1 MTQLFGIPLGGLL
14 VGLLVVLAFAAGL
27 IGLLALRNR
36 ILLRLGTRNVGRR
49 RGRSAL
55 IVAGLMLGTTII
67 AAALTAGD
75 TMSHTIRQA
84 AVRELGETDIVVS
97 ARGAGEDIPGEL
109 GAATGTGY
117 FSPSAAREVEAALAP
132 TGLVDGVTAA
142 IVEEVALRAPVQ
154 RQNEPGANLF
164 GADPAGMGGFGTID
178 AGDGRAV
185 ALADLRPGEVFLN
198 RKAAEELQVQTGDRI
213 RIFAGR
219 RPVSA
224 IVRDVVSFQGAGTA
238 DAAVLTT
245 LASAQ
250 DILGRQGLIKQVLVS
265 LGDVNDSDAVAA
277 ALEPLGRTL
286 DLEALTLK
294 QDALE
299 TADETGAGFMS
310 FFTTFGTFSI
320 AAGILLVFLIF
331 VMLAAERRGEL
342 GIARAIGTRRGHLVQ
357 MFVYE
362 GLAYDLAAA
371 AVGAL
376 LGALVAYG
384 MVVVMAKAFGEA
396 NADGGL
402 QIDYAVSARSLLIA
416 FALGVLLT
424 LLVVAVSAWRVS
436 VMTISA
442 AIRNLPEPPHG
453 RKRRRWLAGG
463 AVVAFG
469 LLLAVGGASGGTAT
483 PLMLG
488 VSLVV
493 VGLVPIARALGV
505 SERLAYTV
513 GGLVIVVILMLPWSI
528 WEAVFGDL
536 GMDFSTWIA
545 AGLMIVIGAV
555 WLVVYNADVLLGFAM
570 RTLGRVRA
578 LAPVLRVSMAYPLAS
593 RFRTGTTLAMFTL
606 VVFTLVTGAAS
617 TSSFTHAFGQA
628 DKFGGGFDV
637 RAGTGAAAPIEDMGA
652 AVERSAELRGIDF
665 TAVGSQSVLAAEA
678 TQLGTARPPETYVL
692 RGLDRPFLKR
702 TTFELGA
709 VARGY
714 GDSRDV
720 WQALAEQPGLAV
732 ADSYIVP
739 RRDKFGFVITETDLR
754 LTGFFFDDGV
764 FDPIPVQVRDPQTGD
779 TLRLTVIG
787 ILADTA
793 PWEMI
798 GLSTSQDAVTA
809 AFPGR
814 TRPTIHYFALGPG
827 EDAREAA
834 TRLEA
839 AFLTSGMEAEAIE
852 QVAEDAVA
860 ANVLMNRLIQGFMGL
875 GLIVGVAA
883 LGVISARAVVER
895 RQHIGVLRA
904 IGFRRRMVQAAFL
917 LESSF
922 VALTSIVVG
931 TLLGL
936 LLAWEIV
943 ADTRKQPSW
952 SDLQLVV
959 PWGNLALV
967 FLIVYIVA
975 LATTLAPALRAS
987 RIAPAEALRYQ

>member
-1 MTQLFGIPLGGLL
+1 M
-14 VGLLVVLAFAAGL
+14 
-27 IGLLALRNR
+27 
-36 ILLRLGTRNVGRR
+36 
-49 RGRSAL
+49 
-55 IVAGLMLGTTII
+55 
-67 AAALTAGD
+67 
-75 TMSHTIRQA
+75 
-84 AVRELGETDIVVS
+84 
-97 ARGAGEDIPGEL
+97 
-109 GAATGTGY
+109 
-117 FSPSAAREVEAALAP
+117 
-132 TGLVDGVTAA
+132 
-142 IVEEVALRAPVQ
+142 
-154 RQNEPGANLF
+154 
-164 GADPAGMGGFGTID
+164 
-178 AGDGRAV
+178 
-185 ALADLRPGEVFLN
+185 
-198 RKAAEELQVQTGDRI
+198 AE
-213 RIFAGR
+213 
-219 RPVSA
+219 
-224 IVRDVVSFQGAGTA
+224 
-238 DAAVLTT
+238 
-245 LASAQ
+245 
-250 DILGRQGLIKQVLVS
+250 
-265 LGDVNDSDAVAA
+265 
-277 ALEPLGRTL
+277 
-286 DLEALTLK
+286 
-294 QDALE
+294 
-299 TADETGAGFMS
+299 
-310 FFTTFGTFSI
+310 
-320 AAGILLVFLIF
+320 
-331 VMLAAERRGEL
+331 
-342 GIARAIGTRRGHLVQ
+342 
-357 MFVYE
+357 
-362 GLAYDLAAA
+362 
-371 AVGAL
+371 
-376 LGALVAYG
+376 
-384 MVVVMAKAFGEA
+384 AFGEA
-396 NADGGL
+396 NAEAGL

-416 FALGVLLT
+416 FALGLLLT
-424 LLVVAVSAWRVS
+424 LVVVAASAWRVS

-442 AIRNLPEPPHG
+442 AIRNLPEPARG
-453 RKRRRWLAGG
+453 RRRRRWLAGG

-469 LLLAVGGASGGTAT
+469 LLLAVSGASGGTAT

-493 VGLVPIARALGV
+493 VGLIPIVRALGV
-505 SERLAYTV
+505 GERLAYTV
-513 GGLVIVVILMLPWSI
+513 GGLVIVVILMLPWST

-555 WLVVYNADVLLGFAM
+555 WLVVYNADALLGFAM
-570 RTLGRVRA
+570 QTLGRVRP

-637 RAGTGAAAPIEDMGA
+637 RAGTGAAAPIEDMGGE
-652 AVERSAELRGIDF
+652 VKRSAELRGIDF
-665 TAVGSQSVLAAEA
+665 AAVGSQSVLAAEA
-678 TQLGTARPPETYVL
+678 KQLGTARPPETYVL
-692 RGLDRPFLKR
+692 RGLDRPFLEH

-709 VARGY
+709 IARGY

-720 WQALAEQPGLAV
+720 WQALAVRPGLAV

-739 RRDKFGFVITETDLR
+739 RRDKFGFVITETDFR

-779 TLRLTVIG
+779 TLRLTVVG
-787 ILADTA
+787 ILSETA
-793 PWEMI
+793 PLEMV

-827 EDAREAA
+827 EDPREAA
-834 TRLEA
+834 TQLEA

-860 ANVLMNRLIQGFMGL
+860 SNVLMNRLIQGFMGL

-895 RQHIGVLRA
+895 RQQIGVLRA

-943 ADTRKQPSW
+943 VDTRKQPSW
-952 SDLQLVV
+952 SDLELVV

>member
-1 MTQLFGIPLGGLL
+1 MTELFGIPLDGLL
-14 VGLLVVLAFAAGL
+14 VGLLAVLGLAAGFL
-27 IGLLALRNR
+27 SVLALRNR
-36 ILLRLGTRNVGRR
+36 VLLRLATRNVRRR

-55 IVAGLMLGTTII
+55 IVVGLMLGTTII
-67 AAALTAGD
+67 AAALTTGD
-75 TMSHTIRQA
+75 TMSHTIKQTA
-84 AVRELGETDIVVS
+84 TASLGETDITIA

-117 FSPSAAREVEAALAP
+117 FAASAAREVEAALAP
-132 TGLVDGVTAA
+132 TGLADGVAGA
-142 IVEEVALRAPVQ
+142 IIEEVAVRAPRS
-154 RQNEPGANLF
+154 RQNEPGVTLF
-164 GADPAGMGGFGTID
+164 GADPERMEGFAPIEASGGRTVTL
-178 AGDGRAV
+178 AELRA
-185 ALADLRPGEVFLN
+185 GEVFLN
-198 RKAAEELQVQTGDRI
+198 RRAADELDAAAGDPI

-219 RPVSA
+219 TPVTVL
-224 IVRDVVSFQGAGTA
+224 VRDVVDFDGTGTA
-238 DAAVLTT
+238 DAAVIAS
-245 LASAQ
+245 LAGAQ
-250 DILGRQGLIKQVLVS
+250 EIVGRAGLIKGVLVS
-265 LGDVNDSDAVAA
+265 LRDVADSDATVAA
-277 ALEPLGRTL
+277 LAPLTETL

-294 QDALE
+294 QDELD
-299 TADETGAGFMS
+299 TAEEAGAAFMA

-342 GIARAIGTRRGHLVQ
+342 GIARAVGTRRGHLVQ

-376 LGALVAYG
+376 LGAVVAYG
-384 MVVVMAKAFGEA
+384 MVLVMARAFGA
-396 NADGGL
+396 TDADAGL
-402 QIDYAVSARSLLIA
+402 QVEYAVSGRSLLIA

-442 AIRNLPEPPHG
+442 AIRNLPETPHG
-453 RKRRRWLAGG
+453 RKRRRWLLGG
-463 AVVAFG
+463 ATVAVG
-469 LLLAVGGASGGTAT
+469 LLLAFSGASDGSAT
-483 PLMLG
+483 PLNLG
-488 VSLVV
+488 VALAI
-493 VGLVPIARALGV
+493 VGLVPIARALGLR
-505 SERLAYTV
+505 ERTAYTA
-513 GGLVIVVILMLPWSI
+513 GGLLIVVLLLLPWSW
-528 WEAVFGDL
+528 WEDVFGPL
-536 GMDFSTWIA
+536 KMDFSTWIA
-545 AGLMIVIGAV
+545 SGLMIVVGAV
-555 WLVVYNADVLLGFAM
+555 WVIVYNADVLLGLVM
-570 RTLGRVRA
+570 RTLGRLRP

-617 TSSFTHAFGQA
+617 TGSFSRSFGQA

-637 RAGTGAAAPIEDMGA
+637 RAGTGAAAPVEDMGA
-652 AVERSAELRGIDF
+652 AVRRSSELRGIDF
-665 TAVGSQSVLAAEA
+665 TAVGSQSVLAAEMSQ
-678 TQLGTARPPETYVL
+678 TGTSRPPETYVL
-692 RGLDRPFLKR
+692 RGLDRPFLEH

-709 VARGY
+709 IARGY
-714 GDSRDV
+714 GDSQDV
-720 WQALAEQPGLAV
+720 WRALAKQPGLAV
-732 ADSYIVP
+732 VDSYIVP
-739 RRDKFGFVITETDLR
+739 RRDHWGFTISETDFR
-754 LTGFFFDDGV
+754 VTGFYFEDGV
-764 FDPIPVQVRDPQTGD
+764 FDPIPVLVRDPQTGN
-779 TLRLTVIG
+779 TLRLTLIG
-787 ILADTA
+787 ILSDTA
-793 PWEMI
+793 PTEMI

-827 EDAREAA
+827 EDAGAA
-834 TRLEA
+834 ARRLEA
-839 AFLTSGMEAEAIE
+839 AFLTSGMEAESIA

-860 ANVLMNRLIQGFMGL
+860 ANRLINRVIQGFMGL

-904 IGFRRRMVQAAFL
+904 IGFRRRMVQTAFL

-936 LLAWEIV
+936 LLAYEIV
-943 ADTRKQPSW
+943 LDTRTQPSW
-952 SDLQLVV
+952 SDLELVV

-967 FLIVYIVA
+967 FLIVYVVA